1 MNAIIFVLILS
12 LVEGITEFLPVSST
26 GHMILVEQFIREFI
40 GKDIFTRTFL
50 NSFLIIV
57 QLGAILA
64 VVIYFWSDVSPF
76 VKTKKEF
83 LKRFSLWMKV
93 LVGVIPAMILGL
105 LFDDFIDKYFMD
117 NVYIVAT
124 TLIFYGIILIILE
137 IKNKNSIS
145 RVESFEKLT
154 YKLAFV
160 IGFFQCLAMVP
171 GTSRSGA
178 TIIGALLL
186 GLSRTVATEFSFLLA
201 IPTMLGATFLKLLK
215 NGLAFSTQEWLYL
228 GLGTF
233 VSFVVAYIVIK
244 WFMEFIRKRDFISFG
259 IYRIILGIIVLIL
272 MKI

>member
-1 MNAIIFVLILS
+1 MKILFVIILS

-26 GHMILVEQFIREFI
+26 GHMILVEQFIRRIVNGE
-40 GKDIFTRTFL
+40 IFSRTFL

-64 VVIYFWSDVSPF
+64 VVIYFWNDVSPF

-83 LKRFSLWMKV
+83 IKRFRLWMKV

-105 LFDDFIDKYFMD
+105 LFDDYIDKYFMD
-117 NVYIVAT
+117 NVFIIAT
-124 TLIFYGIILIILE
+124 TLIFYGIILIVLE
-137 IKNKNSIS
+137 IKNKK
-145 RVESFEKLT
+145 RVPRIKSFGQLK
-154 YKLAFV
+154 YRVAFI

-201 IPTMLGATFLKLLK
+201 IPTMLGATLLKLLK
-215 NGLAFSTQEWLYL
+215 NGLAFSTEEWLYL

-233 VSFVVAYIVIK
+233 LSFVIAYVVIK
-244 WFMEFIRKRDFISFG
+244 WFMDFIRKRNFISFG
-259 IYRIILGIIVLIL
+259 IYRIILGILVFIFMIF
-272 MKI
+272 

>member
-1 MNAIIFVLILS
+1 MSALLLVFILS

-26 GHMILVEQFIREFI
+26 GHMILVEHFF
-40 GKDIFTRTFL
+40 GKDILNRTFM
-50 NSFLIIV
+50 NSFLIII

-64 VVIYFWSDVSPF
+64 VVIYFWSDISPF
-76 VKTKKEF
+76 VKTKEEF
-83 LKRFSLWMKV
+83 IQKFRLWLKV

-105 LFDDFIDKYFMD
+105 LFDDYIDKYFMD

-124 TLIFYGIILIILE
+124 TLIFYGIILILLE
-137 IKNKNSIS
+137 IKNKK
-145 RVESFEKLT
+145 RVPKIKSFARLK
-154 YKLAFV
+154 YRMAFI

-215 NGLAFSTQEWLYL
+215 NGLAFTRQEWIYL
-228 GLGTF
+228 GIGTIL
-233 VSFVVAYIVIK
+233 SFLIAYAVIK
-244 WFMEFIRKRDFISFG
+244 WFMDFIRKRDFISFG
-259 IYRIILGIIVLIL
+259 IYRIILGIIVFIC
-272 MKI
+272 MIF